1 MKRLF
6 FKRLLVLPCVV
17 ILLSL
22 SNIVSPP
29 VAHAASAVSLSP
41 NQGSAGTKV
50 TATGS
55 DWSAGHSI
63 NVTWEGQ
70 SGNLAQT
77 KVDGNGKFT
86 VSFTVPST
94 ATQGK
99 HTIYFVDGTGNVGY
113 FIPATF
119 TVTPKKSLALIDAYT
134 SDQNQNKKTSFSS
147 NEAIYYHSQV
157 KNTTGNQLNVT
168 ILFSAASSNTRNIIM
183 SKTYNATMEPGAF
196 MDYYTPS
203 YVPGGARSTTYKYS
217 TVVNVVKLTRLC
229 NWRQ

>member
-6 FKRLLVLPCVV
+6 FKQLSVLPCVV

-22 SNIVSPP
+22 SNIVSLP
-29 VAHAASAVSLSP
+29 VAHAASSVSLSP

-99 HTIYFVDGTGNVGY
+99 HTIYFVDGTGNLGY
-113 FIPATF
+113 FITATF
-119 TVTPKKSLALIDAYT
+119 TVAP
-134 SDQNQNKKTSFSS
+134 
-147 NEAIYYHSQV
+147 
-157 KNTTGNQLNVT
+157 VT
-168 ILFSAASSNTRNIIM
+168 IEKKHLQEMVTGMINLLLPLVNLSSTQN
-183 SKTYNATMEPGAF
+183 SQQPYEH
-196 MDYYTPS
+196 
-203 YVPGGARSTTYKYS
+203 RS
-217 TVVNVVKLTRLC
+217 NR
-229 NWRQ
+229 